1 MNYNINSALSEL
13 LKKRANNPISK
24 YSKKDNFNIFKVL
37 KIESKEVLIC
47 RFLREFLDPYGSH
60 KMGIFPLKQFLNI
73 IGIYVEDNELNYASI
88 ELEEG
93 TDENRRIDI
102 VIYVG
107 NKVIPIEVKV
117 WAGDQNA
124 QLADYYNFLFKDLS
138 AKDKIYY
145 LTPNGHFPSK
155 SSLDKLVLGEQ
166 VICISFKT
174 DICKWIKILINNNPE
189 EEIKFILNC
198 FEEIIEDMCRE
209 NNELDA
215 IYEALSLNDNQE
227 YNTTNEVKLILDCLK
242 HKDEIIRKV
251 QQRMLLKNIKADGY
265 SIEVSPKDDQDFLHA
280 LLRIKIEDKV
290 IAWICVDTNLYL
302 ICNKLK
308 PQHKNKNWK
317 ELDEKPWI
325 YFSPKGIGQ
334 KYNLKS
340 PNTDILNDE
349 EIDITELLNDILV

>member
-13 LKKRANNPISK
+13 LKKRDNDHMYK
-24 YSKKDNFNIFKVL
+24 YGKKDNFNIFKIL

-47 RFLREFLDPYGSH
+47 RFLGEFLDPYGSH

-73 IGIYVEDNELNYASI
+73 IGVYVEDNELYYASI

-124 QLADYYNFLFKDLS
+124 QLVDYYNFLFKDLS

-145 LTPNGHFPSK
+145 LTPNGHSPSK
-155 SSLDKLVLGEQ
+155 SSLDKLVLEKQ
-166 VICISFKT
+166 VICISFKE
-174 DICKWIKILINNNPE
+174 DISEWIKILIDSNPQ

-227 YNTTNEVKLILDCLK
+227 YSTTNEVKLILDCLK

-265 SIEVSPKDDQDFLHA
+265 SIEESPKDDQNS
-280 LLRIKIEDKV
+280 LLRVKINDKV
-290 IAWICVDTNLYL
+290 VARICVDTNLYL
-302 ICNKLK
+302 ICDKLK
-308 PQHKNKNWK
+308 PEHKNKNWK

-325 YFSPKGIGQ
+325 YLSPKGIGQ